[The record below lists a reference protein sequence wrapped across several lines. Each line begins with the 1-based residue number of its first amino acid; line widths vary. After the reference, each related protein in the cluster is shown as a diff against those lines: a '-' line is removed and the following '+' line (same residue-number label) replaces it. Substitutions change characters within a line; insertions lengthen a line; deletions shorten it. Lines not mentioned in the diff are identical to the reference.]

1 MKMIFPSLFA
11 ALLASSAV
19 LASAAETGSIQD
31 LQERLARL
39 ETAAMPAESSK
50 PAKSGAAWYDK
61 ISLRGYVQL
70 RYNRLLE
77 NNDNL
82 KCDQC
87 DKSLGSSGGF
97 FARRARLVFSGDVS
111 ERVYVY
117 IQPDFATDAS
127 ATSLHFAQLRDL
139 YADLALDPAK
149 EFRLRIGQS
158 KVPYGFENLQSSQN
172 RLAPDRADPLNSAVA
187 NERDLGVIFYWAPEE
202 TRKRFSSLVSSG
214 LKGTGDYGVI
224 GVGAYNGQT
233 ANRPEANDSQHLVA
247 RVSYP
252 FKTPS
257 GQFIEAG
264 LQGYIGRFVVPSA
277 SRTAGVGGPFE
288 FHDRRAAASFVVY
301 PQPFGFQAEYNFGV
315 GPEFEAVTRT
325 IQPKH
330 LQGGYAQVMYMKKIG
345 GQVLTPFVRAQY
357 YEGGK
362 KQETDARRY
371 LTRQVEGGAEWQ
383 LNKNLEL
390 TVLYSQEDRAYA
402 DQATRGNRQKGGRMR
417 VQAQINF

>member
-1 MKMIFPSLFA
+1 MNKTFAIAALA
-11 ALLASSAV
+11 ALLAV
-19 LASAAETGSIQD
+19 PVSAAETGLIQD
-31 LQERLARL
+31 LQDRLYRL
-39 ETAAMPAESSK
+39 EASAGRAESAK
-50 PAKSGAAWYDK
+50 PATSGAAWYDR
-61 ISLRGYVQL
+61 ISLRGYVQF

-77 NNDNL
+77 NNERL

-87 DKSLGSSGGF
+87 DKSLGSNGGF
-97 FARRARLVFSGDVS
+97 FTRRARLVFSGNVS
-111 ERVYVY
+111 ERVYIY
-117 IQPDFATDAS
+117 IQPDFATESS
-127 ATSLHFAQLRDL
+127 ATSLHFAQLRDV

-149 EFRLRIGQS
+149 EFRLRVGQS

-172 RLAPDRADPLNSAVA
+172 RLAPDRADPLNSAIA
-187 NERDLGVIFYWAPEE
+187 NERDLGAFFYWTPGE

-224 GVGAYNGQT
+224 AIGAYNGQT
-233 ANRPEANDSQHLVA
+233 ANRPEANDSQHLAA
-247 RVSYP
+247 RVAYP

-264 LQGYIGRFVVPSA
+264 LQGYMGRYVLPST

-330 LQGGYAQVMYMKKIG
+330 LQGGYAQIMYMKKIG
-345 GQVLTPFVRAQY
+345 GHVLTPFVRAQY

-383 LNKNLEL
+383 LNKHLEL
-390 TVLYSQEDRAYA
+390 TVLYSQEDRAYE